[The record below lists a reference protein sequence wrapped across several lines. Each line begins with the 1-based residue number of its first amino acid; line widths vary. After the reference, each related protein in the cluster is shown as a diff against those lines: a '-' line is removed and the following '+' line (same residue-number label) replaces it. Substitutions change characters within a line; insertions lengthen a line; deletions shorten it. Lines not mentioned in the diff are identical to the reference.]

1 MVDRTSLYRHL
12 TPKISSSNSY
22 FSPLLNY
29 LCTSAC
35 ANPSVWLQSQS
46 VACAKWVFACDVI
59 QWSLQVT
66 CLSHLGVNW
75 MCWGPSLQA
84 SSGNPLC
91 WETGAPLGREAGDL
105 CQERESWTA
114 EKGTDAELLW
124 ANHSSWETTEELSP
138 TMQTALEHWGLC
150 CWES

>member
-1 MVDRTSLYRHL
+1 MVYRTSPFRHL

-46 VACAKWVFACDVI
+46 VVCAKWGFCMWWCWVKF
-59 QWSLQVT
+59 VT
-66 CLSHLGVNW
+66 CLSHLHLNW

-84 SSGNPLC
+84 SSGNPLHC
-91 WETGAPLGREAGDL
+91 ETGAPQGREAGDL
-105 CQERESWTA
+105 FQEKESWTA
-114 EKGTDAELLW
+114 EKGTGAELLW
-124 ANHSSWETTEELSP
+124 TNHSSWETTEELSP
-138 TMQTALEHWGLC
+138 TMQTALKHWGLC